1 MQGCARLRRNAVE
14 KPRRSR
20 EVTPNNGSV
29 VVNEQLNMSYCQKA
43 AEDSLEIDMLGYHT
57 NFRLCELRDSQSY
70 MRNSRTNS

>member
-1 MQGCARLRRNAVE
+1 MCTVEAVE

-20 EVTPNNGSV
+20 EVTPNNGSA

-57 NFRLCELRDSQSY
+57 NFRLCELRDSQ
-70 MRNSRTNS
+70 RAGPPLHLVL